1 MLKTHLK
8 KKVVEAFDD
17 PLDSSAKRIQR
28 GYRIVKDS
36 TGKFQIGKTYG
47 LDLLEKVKDLGWIS
61 WQHEGGNFIL
71 HKTSNVD
78 GKRIDQQLE
87 LELV

>member
-1 MLKTHLK
+1 M
-8 KKVVEAFDD
+8 D
-17 PLDSSAKRIQR
+17 
-28 GYRIVKDS
+28 
-36 TGKFQIGKTYG
+36 
-47 LDLLEKVKDLGWIS
+47 KVKDKGWIS

-71 HKTSNVD
+71 HKVVTTN